1 MIYPWRMT
9 VADFEKQPRG
19 PRLFERWIGQQR
31 ITTPLGSFS
40 IEFHMENDDTDPPD
54 EEMLKRATELVSY
67 TESHGDAILDI
78 VFGHYLLTAEDR
90 YWLEDCGVSRG
101 VTRNR
106 IAEYVRPDRS
116 LVVARHLSSDQPY
129 SSSISVVPLWDE
141 EHALALDFANGE
153 IISANDSRFRLE
165 ADVLRWV
172 D

>member
-1 MIYPWRMT
+1 MT

-19 PRLFERWIGQQR
+19 LRLFERWIAQQQ

-40 IEFHMENDDTDPPD
+40 IEFHMGNDDTDPPD
-54 EEMLKRATELVSY
+54 EEMLKRARELVSY

-78 VFGHYLLTAEDR
+78 VFGHYLLTAEDG
-90 YWLEDCGVSRG
+90 YWLEDCHVPRD

-106 IAEYVRPDRS
+106 IAEYVRADRS
-116 LVVARHLSSDQPY
+116 LVVARHVGSDQPY
-129 SSSISVVPLWDE
+129 SSSIYIVPLWDE
-141 EHALALDFANGE
+141 EHALSLDFADGE

-165 ADVLRWV
+165 ANIFRWV